1 MRKTRFALAVLT
13 VVALAVAGLR
23 HINLPPLLLRCNNR
37 ASFWKERFAW
47 QLRCVTLSGGFAR
60 WVLGRSRVNEV
71 THLPGGMLIKPEA
84 YDRPDGLVNAL
95 RRCSKALAAE
105 NIRMM
110 YVQLPCKDCLS
121 RKDVPA
127 GAMGNCANRVRDDL
141 LSSVKK
147 LMPVF
152 DVRPVVVSDWQA
164 LNENFLMT
172 DHHWTFDGAFKGF
185 RAIVPEIMAVLN
197 MTLPEPLMQL
207 DPASWSHAELPRRQS
222 RFLGSQ
228 GRRTGPW
235 FSGYDEL
242 EYLLPRFFVELDV
255 DLTDRYGKR
264 VHLQGEFRQ
273 VLINHLAIAEPRTC
287 YEDYGYDVYLGD
299 HARVVIRNTKAPIDR
314 SLFVIKDSF
323 AQPLVAW
330 LSTVFSEVIV
340 VDPRYDKR
348 NVVAEIL
355 DDRPDLV
362 LVMLSV
368 PVVRQLDIDV
378 NGVKR

>member
-13 VVALAVAGLR
+13 VIALAVAGLR
-23 HINLPPLLLRCNNR
+23 HMNLPPLLLRCNDR
-37 ASFWKERFAW
+37 ASLWKERFAW

-60 WVLGRSRVNEV
+60 WALGRSRVNGV
-71 THLPGGMLIKPEA
+71 TRFRAGMLIKPES
-84 YDRPDGLVNAL
+84 YDSPAGLVNAL
-95 RRCSKALAAE
+95 RGCSKALAAE
-105 NIRMM
+105 GIRMM

-121 RKDVPA
+121 RKGVPA

-141 LSSVKK
+141 LSSVEKS
-147 LMPVF
+147 MPIF
-152 DVRPVVVSDWQA
+152 DVRPLVVADWQA

-197 MTLPEPLMQL
+197 VTLPEPLMQL

-235 FSGYDEL
+235 FSGYDKV
-242 EYLLPRFFVELDV
+242 EYLLPRFLVELDV
-255 DLTDRYGKR
+255 DLTDRSGKR
-264 VHLQGEFRQ
+264 VHLKGEFKQ
-273 VLINHLAIAEPRTC
+273 VLINHSAIGEPRTC
-287 YEDYGYDVYLGD
+287 YEDCGYDVYLGD
-299 HARVVIRNTKAPIDR
+299 HARVVIRNTKAPINR

-340 VDPRYDKR
+340 VDPRHDER

-362 LVMLSV
+362 LVMLSL
-368 PVVRQLDIDV
+368 PAVRLLDVDA
-378 NGVKR
+378 N